1 LKIINEVIEKASK
14 IYDKQMSTNKVAKF
28 CCDFKVL
35 EAVCDTYMED
45 IDTSI

>member
-1 LKIINEVIEKASK
+1 LKIINEVMEKASK
-14 IYDKQMSTNKVAKF
+14 IYDKQMSTNKVVKF